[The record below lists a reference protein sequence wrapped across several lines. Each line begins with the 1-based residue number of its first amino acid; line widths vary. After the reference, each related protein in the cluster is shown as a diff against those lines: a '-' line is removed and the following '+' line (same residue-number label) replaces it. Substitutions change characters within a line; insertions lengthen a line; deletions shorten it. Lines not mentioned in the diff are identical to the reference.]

1 MTKVL
6 ENHEGNNANTRP
18 LATVIPQSKEELLE
32 CIQNLM
38 GVFDTPVSR
47 RAIKGEFVDE
57 VRKIGRQ
64 ILESNGK
71 SMYDI

>member
-1 MTKVL
+1 MTKVS
-6 ENHEGNNANTRP
+6 ENHEGNNANTL

>member
-6 ENHEGNNANTRP
+6 ENHEGNNANTL

>member
-1 MTKVL
+1 MGNL
-6 ENHEGNNANTRP
+6 SENHEGNNANTL

-47 RAIKGEFVDE
+47 RAIKGEFADE

>member
-1 MTKVL
+1 MTKVS
-6 ENHEGNNANTRP
+6 ENHEGNNANTL

-57 VRKIGRQ
+57 VSKIGRQ

>member
-1 MTKVL
+1 MTKVS
-6 ENHEGNNANTRP
+6 ENHEGNNANTL

-47 RAIKGEFVDE
+47 RAIKGEFADE